1 MNELMGGRIFGTGSM
16 GCCRTRPDGTYK
28 ESGKWMRPNPDGCE
42 TIYADIA
49 PKIRS
54 MNTHD
59 TLPMSR
65 IAQLMEQAAAR
76 VLRPRLEDGQTSLTL
91 TMNMTHAVTGP
102 ISGNLRA
109 VATFQG
115 ANRREYRFL
124 VHVFDESGLVAS
136 AEHSRAIVGARRIA
150 GLARKRAGKPSM
162 QLSV

>member
-1 MNELMGGRIFGTGSM
+1 MDATEPGRLRDDLCGHCAQDPFHEHTRHPADVPHRAVDGTG
-16 GCCRTRPDGTYK
+16 
-28 ESGKWMRPNPDGCE
+28 
-42 TIYADIA
+42 
-49 PKIRS
+49 
-54 MNTHD
+54 
-59 TLPMSR
+59 
-65 IAQLMEQAAAR
+65 AAR

-115 ANRREYRFL
+115 ASGREYRFL